1 MEALDSI
8 LTCLHE
14 SLAKKREDGSS
25 DYCEPACLVHQVSA
39 LSPAACFSSSLSHAL
54 SLLQVFGI
62 NVMEQSECSKCG
74 CSSEPVLSQGWI
86 HYGYTNDLMYPFR
99 LLPGFWRVPYAHVRV
114 FRSFAQKRPRCLPT
128 AWLREVTPS
137 SRRPGSALVCQRGEQ
152 LCDYQTIIAMI
163 TYDTLLDARHARQR
177 AQLLDSSSLPTP
189 TSSLSV

>member
-39 LSPAACFSSSLSHAL
+39 LHPAAWLSSSLSHAL

-99 LLPGFWRVPYAHVRV
+99 LLPGFWRVPYLMSVSSARLRRNVHVAYPQLGFGKLLHLAGDQGLRSCV
-114 FRSFAQKRPRCLPT
+114 NEVSSFATTR
-128 AWLREVTPS
+128 
-137 SRRPGSALVCQRGEQ
+137 
-152 LCDYQTIIAMI
+152 
-163 TYDTLLDARHARQR
+163 
-177 AQLLDSSSLPTP
+177 
-189 TSSLSV
+189 LS

>member
-39 LSPAACFSSSLSHAL
+39 LHPAAWFFSLSHAL

-99 LLPGFWRVPYAHVRV
+99 LLPGLWRVPYAHVRV
-114 FRSFAQKRPRCLPT
+114 FRSLVQKRPRCLPT
-128 AWLREVTPS
+128 AWLREVASS

-152 LCDYQTIIAMI
+152 LCDYQTVIAMI
-163 TYDTLLDARHARQR
+163 TYNTLLDARHARQR
-177 AQLLDSSSLPTP
+177 AQLLDFSSLPTL